1 MDGSNFCLPCFERGV
16 LCQSHPKN
24 GPNGPTPP
32 RSAASSITEETE
44 TRRSPAT
51 SHDIRRS
58 PDSTCRQCQKGKLRC
73 DRKQPCSGCVRTG
86 SRCRSASA
94 APPQIS
100 KKDHIK
106 TLQSRI
112 GHSRSDSIEVNKALR
127 RSCESSASSDL
138 HGSSLDSHRETLSVA
153 TDYFTSLSDADLTYP
168 ARADV
173 PTQTSTP
180 VDSTPL
186 PIIANDAFN
195 YTDVLPTLPAQA
207 LDTFRDIGPLMRA
220 DLCLCILSLNI
231 ECSDQLYFDR
241 VHSFTPFLHQSSYI
255 RISKHLEK
263 RPTMNSRSTSDES
276 KLSHTC
282 LQYAMWAMA
291 SSLSSQFQHL
301 CDTMYREALDR
312 LGNLDSPGS
321 PMDKEEVLLKQT
333 QAWILISMYE
343 LMAVGFHRAWVST
356 GRAIRL
362 IQLLRL
368 SNIDSS
374 CSKASGSAEDPDYF
388 VEKEEK
394 RRTFWMV
401 FCLDTVICLAHDLP
415 RTFTES
421 EIYTRLPCSE
431 DAFQSRTPT
440 ISLFLSEAMELQ
452 TAAKQ
457 HPFLEFI
464 LSISMSEQIQVHK
477 NRSRIGHESGTSPA
491 QFSERHMFVDSV
503 LTRQIFRLQGL
514 SVSHRA
520 GSMTLLTRIVAQV
533 ASLSLLEVAAT
544 MPDTTAE
551 YHHLVDGCEER
562 AVAAAREI
570 ARLSRILL
578 SDFNICQIHPFT
590 PAPFHSCRKALVR
603 FQERGMALED
613 EIKTMNEALGELKAA
628 NGFCQGIPKP
638 EPPQFGYEDAL
649 ATPDSLMDLLIEE
662 PSMGD

>member
-73 DRKQPCSGCVRTG
+73 DRKQPCSG
-86 SRCRSASA
+86 
-94 APPQIS
+94 
-100 KKDHIK
+100 
-106 TLQSRI
+106 
-112 GHSRSDSIEVNKALR
+112 
-127 RSCESSASSDL
+127 
-138 HGSSLDSHRETLSVA
+138 LDSHRETLSVA

-195 YTDVLPTLPAQA
+195 YTGVLPTLPAQA

-220 DLCLCILSLNI
+220 DL
-231 ECSDQLYFDR
+231 
-241 VHSFTPFLHQSSYI
+241 
-255 RISKHLEK
+255 
-263 RPTMNSRSTSDES
+263 RSTSDES

-321 PMDKEEVLLKQT
+321 PMDKEEGLLKQT

-343 LMAVGFHRAWVST
+343 LMAVGFHGAWVST

-394 RRTFWMV
+394 RRTFWM
-401 FCLDTVICLAHDLP
+401 
-415 RTFTES
+415 
-421 EIYTRLPCSE
+421 IYTRLPCSE

-440 ISLFLSEAMELQ
+440 ISLFLPEAMELQ

-520 GSMTLLTRIVAQV
+520 ESMTLLTRIVAQV

-570 ARLSRILL
+570 ARLSSILL

-590 PAPFHSCRKALVR
+590 PAPFHSCREALVR

-613 EIKTMNEALGELKAA
+613 EIKTMDEALEELKAE

-638 EPPQFGYEDAL
+638 EPPRFGYEDAL